1 VAFVDHQNPVEQ
13 LAAQGFAIMRSQIA
27 FARGAPGPLIRSR
40 MPSAAKTASK
50 ALLTLKPLVDKAL
63 ERTDSLVEK
72 TREKAEE
79 FRVGRSPNGSPYCFL
94 GG

>member
-1 VAFVDHQNPVEQ
+1 
-13 LAAQGFAIMRSQIA
+13 
-27 FARGAPGPLIRSR
+27 